1 LLHNLKNGEY
11 TPAPFFDLAGSF
23 GGSERGKKILAGLNK
38 GTYFIVY
45 FLFGG
50 LDPDWDYSW
59 YVPKRLE
66 GFEDEIRSV
75 LSQSDFYSKEL
86 IENIVAVY
94 KVQKEEID
102 EHAAKQKEK
111 SAV

>member
-1 LLHNLKNGEY
+1 MEKLEVDFS
-11 TPAPFFDLAGSF
+11 PV
-23 GGSERGKKILAGLNK
+23 RGKKILADLNK

-59 YVPKRLE
+59 YDPKRLD
-66 GFEDEIRSV
+66 GFENEIRDV
-75 LSQSDFYSKEL
+75 LSKSDFYNEKL
-86 IENIVAVY
+86 IENIVGVY

-111 SAV
+111 TAV